1 MAIAV
6 GPNDLHAVIEL
17 LPGHFSGIHLCAI
30 MYAAF
35 KHFAPH
41 QDVGIDFSKEWE
53 IAMGMRG

>member
-1 MAIAV
+1 V
-6 GPNDLHAVIEL
+6 LSLSPSDTLRS
-17 LPGHFSGIHLCAI
+17 LPGHFSGIHFCAI

-41 QDVGIDFSKEWE
+41 QNVGIDFSKEWE